1 MKRYIHK
8 KVNAACS
15 VKASSDYRMIC
26 CENCADYLVSRGE
39 ARTIGYGGIPED
51 RLREPTE
58 EEIEEYGLSDWDMVG
73 TCDFCDEVFSEDEL
87 RIVM

>member
-15 VKASSDYRMIC
+15 VKASSEDGMMV
-26 CENCADYLVSRGE
+26 CENCADYLRSRGE
-39 ARTIGYGGIPED
+39 VHTIGYDIPED

-58 EEIEEYGLSDWDMVG
+58 EEIEEYGFSDYDMVG
-73 TCDFCDEVFSEDEL
+73 VCEWCEDLCTEDDL
-87 RIVM
+87 RMV